1 MVSLSLSLPPSHSVI
16 TRSYSSIAP
25 LTRSRSLIHCFSLP
39 LHLLSLS
46 LSHTHTHTLAL
57 PPPSGLYLRL
67 SLSPLSLVVSLPYS
81 FLSLVVSL
89 IHSRPHSFALSLIV
103 SLSLF
108 VFLNHYRSHLLSL
121 SLSLV
126 VSMVVSLTVLSTP
139 LPGHSLLSHTAYCLT
154 DSSPL
159 SLVVS
164 PIRSLSHITEYFL
177 LSVSLTHKLPVVLP
191 LKRSPSLTLPP
202 SHALSCS
209 LTRCLSRADYLSD
222 SLIF

>member
-46 LSHTHTHTLAL
+46 LSHTHTHTH
-57 PPPSGLYLRL
+57 
-67 SLSPLSLVVSLPYS
+67 SLSPLQAVSISVSHSPPS
-81 FLSLVVSL
+81 HSWSLSLTRFSHSLSL
-89 IHSRPHSFALSLIV
+89 IHSCPHSFALSLIV